1 MKWTSSLCTKKVF
14 QERFTDVKVKP
25 FWAVASREGGY
36 GAIAPVIFEILPT
49 VNSWL
54 APPIFEKVCILYST
68 PKTKQRVTP
77 LIQVFDTTNAVF
89 LLERIF
95 FLSEKCERCL
105 NTTWTWKSFQEWMGF
120 LFSWTSKVILN
131 IAAFIVFYCLHDC
144 FKGFLCFSQKIMQR
158 IFCDVFL
165 EIIVYAQTKMLFDEW
180 IDVWYSI
187 HNASFRVES
196 FAKRWIF
203 QPAAENNEWCT
214 Q

>member
-1 MKWTSSLCTKKVF
+1 
-14 QERFTDVKVKP
+14 
-25 FWAVASREGGY
+25 
-36 GAIAPVIFEILPT
+36 
-49 VNSWL
+49 
-54 APPIFEKVCILYST
+54 
-68 PKTKQRVTP
+68 
-77 LIQVFDTTNAVF
+77 
-89 LLERIF
+89 
-95 FLSEKCERCL
+95 
-105 NTTWTWKSFQEWMGF
+105 MGF

-196 FAKRWIF
+196 FAKKMNFSTSSRKQWMMYTINILF
-203 QPAAENNEWCT
+203 LIVLCCKVSFYLKMCLIWLKSWELLIEDYRAYQSNGFPHSFVKLVNH
-214 Q
+214 

>member
-1 MKWTSSLCTKKVF
+1 MPLQMQHSCKKEFSFYQKNVN
-14 QERFTDVKVKP
+14 
-25 FWAVASREGGY
+25 VAWIQHEHGSR
-36 GAIAPVIFEILPT
+36 
-49 VNSWL
+49 
-54 APPIFEKVCILYST
+54 
-68 PKTKQRVTP
+68 
-77 LIQVFDTTNAVF
+77 
-89 LLERIF
+89 
-95 FLSEKCERCL
+95 
-105 NTTWTWKSFQEWMGF
+105 SFQEWMGF

-144 FKGFLCFSQKIMQR
+144 LKGFLCFSQKIMQR